1 MKKIFPEKLNKGD
14 EIRIIS
20 PSRSNSIISSEIIN
34 IAKTRLENMG
44 YKVSFGK
51 NINESDEF
59 NSSSIESRITDL
71 HDAFRD
77 KNVKCILT
85 SIGGFNSN
93 QLLKYIDWNII
104 KNNPKIF
111 CGYSD
116 ITALNNAIFTKT
128 GLVNYSGAHYST
140 FGQKKYYEYTL
151 DYFKKCLENSDGF
164 DVIPS
169 EFWSD
174 DSWWRDQEKRN
185 LIKNDGYWVLNE
197 GVAIGTIIGANQCTF
212 GLLRGTEYFPDLKD
226 TIIFIED
233 DDTGNNSFIVEFDRN
248 LQALIHQPN
257 FNKVRGLVIGRFN
270 IASNFTKELLLK
282 VIKSKKELNLIPII
296 GNVDFGHTDP
306 KITFPIGGTAKLVVA
321 DNNIN
326 ITILEH

>member
-1 MKKIFPEKLNKGD
+1 MFPEKLNKGD
-14 EIRIIS
+14 EIRIIA
-20 PSRSNSIISSEIIN
+20 PSQSNSTISKEI
-34 IAKTRLENMG
+34 ADLGKKRLEEMG

-51 NINESDEF
+51 YVNEFDEF
-59 NSSSIESRITDL
+59 GSSSIESRISDL
-71 HDAFRD
+71 HDAFED
-77 KNVKCILT
+77 KNVKCIMT
-85 SIGGFNSN
+85 PRGGFNSN
-93 QLLKYIDWNII
+93 QLLKYINWDII

-128 GLVNYSGAHYST
+128 GLVNYSGPHYST

-151 DYFKKCLENSDGF
+151 EYFKKCLETNDSF
-164 DVIPS
+164 DIIPS
-169 EFWSD
+169 QFWSD

-185 LIKNDGYWVLNE
+185 LIKNEGYWVLNE
-197 GVAIGTIIGANQCTF
+197 GTAIGTIIGSNECTF
-212 GLLRGTEYFPDLKD
+212 GLLRGTEYFPDLTD

-233 DDTGNNSFIVEFDRN
+233 DDTGNDSFIVEFDRN

-257 FNKVRGLVIGRFN
+257 FNLVKGIVIGRFN
-270 IASNFTKELLLK
+270 IASNFTKKLLLK
-282 VIKSKKELNLIPII
+282 VIKSKKELDLIPII

-306 KITFPIGGTAKLVVA
+306 KITFPIGGTAKLSVT
-321 DNNIN
+321 NNDIK